1 MRVNIKRHIK
11 VFALLVTI
19 MIWSCGPDD
28 PSGPTLQEEAFAVL
42 AGDWGFGTTGS
53 IVLDGQDVSLNFP
66 AFSLSF
72 ADGTYQTNSGG
83 NLFNA
88 TGTWEW
94 VNENAQ
100 QLMLDTG
107 EEVTIISLTETA
119 FEFSFF
125 HNGNTASGIQGNY
138 VVKVVK

>member
-1 MRVNIKRHIK
+1 MKRHIK

-19 MIWSCGPDD
+19 MVCSCDPDD
-28 PSGPTLQEEAFAVL
+28 PSGPTLQEEAFAAL
-42 AGDWGFGTTGS
+42 AGDWAFGATGS

-66 AFSLSF
+66 GFNLSF
-72 ADGTYQTNSGG
+72 ADGTYQTNNGG
-83 NLFNA
+83 DLFNA

-100 QLMLDTG
+100 QLILDTE
-107 EEVTIISLTETA
+107 EEVTIVTLTENL

-125 HNGNTASGIQGNY
+125 HNGNSVSGIQGNY
-138 VVKVVK
+138 VINVVK